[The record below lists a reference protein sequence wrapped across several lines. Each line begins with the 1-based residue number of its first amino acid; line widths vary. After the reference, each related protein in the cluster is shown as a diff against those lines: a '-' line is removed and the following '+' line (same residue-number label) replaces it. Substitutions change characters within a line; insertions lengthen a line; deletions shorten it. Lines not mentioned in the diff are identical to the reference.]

1 MIEQIL
7 SYKTLLFNIVTTVSC
22 AFSPAM
28 KKNLPAMLIKIGTS
42 GGDPL
47 SLTPLLKAPLL
58 KMVPLCSLCSHPLLG
73 VYKCLVSVDER

>member
-58 KMVPLCSLCSHPLLG
+58 KASLCSHPLLG